1 MNPNTPQQ
9 KIDEIYTAAMR
20 KLEELAVLQKKIISE
35 YLNELEGERIKRLK
49 EELHK

>member
-1 MNPNTPQQ
+1 MYDDTAKQ

-35 YLNELEGERIKRLK
+35 YLNELEGERVKRLK
-49 EELHK
+49 EELSK